1 MNMITRN
8 PETNKIQYH
17 NYVAEIMFSDIFE
30 RTNNV
35 EELRFIIQNLCAS
48 MEAAANDWYSDNV
61 EPYVDPFC
69 IDYNSALED
78 EKE

>member
-8 PETNKIQYH
+8 PKTNKIQYH

-48 MEAAANDWYSDNV
+48 MEVAANDWYSDNV